1 MDKRESLII
10 LFVVLIILSF
20 LTLFVY
26 KAKGSNDRD
35 LVEGCTPYNVSISKE
50 DEYEVL
56 IEWFTVEDCLG
67 YVTYGDSRDDLEF
80 ITIDRGDLSSKSHK
94 VYIDKLV
101 PSMSYFFVVNSGDS
115 SYGNRGIP
123 LSFSFSSL

>member
-10 LFVVLIILSF
+10 LFVVLIVLSL
-20 LTLFVY
+20 LTVFVY
-26 KAKGSNDRD
+26 KARGSNDRD

-50 DEYEVL
+50 GEYEAL
-56 IEWFTVEDCLG
+56 IEWFTVDDCLG

-80 ITIDRGDLSSKSHK
+80 IAIDKGDLSSNIHK

-101 PSMSYFFVVNSGDS
+101 PSMSYFFIINSGDS
-115 SYGNRGIP
+115 SYGNKGIP
-123 LSFSFSSL
+123 LSFSLSSL

>member
-10 LFVVLIILSF
+10 LFVILIVLSL
-20 LTLFVY
+20 LTVFVY
-26 KAKGSNDRD
+26 KAKGSNERD

-80 ITIDRGDLSSKSHK
+80 IAIDRGDLSSKGHK

-101 PSMSYFFVVNSGDS
+101 PSMNYFFVINSGDS
-115 SYGNRGIP
+115 TYGNKGIP
-123 LSFSFSSL
+123 LSFSLSSL